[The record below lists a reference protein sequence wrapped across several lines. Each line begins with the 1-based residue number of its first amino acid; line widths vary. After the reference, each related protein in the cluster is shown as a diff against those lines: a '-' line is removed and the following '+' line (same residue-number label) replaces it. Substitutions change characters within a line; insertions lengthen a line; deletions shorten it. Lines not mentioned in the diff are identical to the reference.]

1 MVYSILF
8 INLNRGLSLIGM
20 IKSYDKYNFL
30 DNQVPTNSVFFM
42 IAGINNIILHMS

>member
-20 IKSYDKYNFL
+20 IKTYEKYNFL
-30 DNQVPTNSVFFM
+30 DNNVPTNSVFF
-42 IAGINNIILHMS
+42 IITSIYNKILHMS